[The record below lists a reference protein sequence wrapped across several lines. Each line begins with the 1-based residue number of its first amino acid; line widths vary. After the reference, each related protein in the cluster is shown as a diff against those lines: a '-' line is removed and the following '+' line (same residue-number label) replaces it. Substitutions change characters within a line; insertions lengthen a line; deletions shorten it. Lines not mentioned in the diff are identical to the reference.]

1 MSQVPADVKQGIDLL
16 LNQLLPT
23 VVTKIKTLETEV
35 AALKSELETLKA
47 APAPAPKRKRTTK
60 KGNPDG
66 SVVEKPSKDGK
77 VDFAITSEQDA
88 AIRELYQQ
96 TVGVPLENM
105 EILTDA
111 DGNNLTVNFAP
122 VTVEVVDVIAF
133 LLPDPEEFVYAG
145 LERDRAQSKSRKFL
159 LEVIAVDH
167 AEDLLCVG
175 GFVGISPAGSHLL
188 SFRGKTVVQHVLA
201 HIDEKCIGFTH
212 CGLLL
217 YEINSMAPIDR
228 QRQTLMSHVR
238 P

>member
-23 VVTKIKTLETEV
+23 VVTKIRTLEAEV

-77 VDFAITSEQDA
+77 VDFAISPEQDA

-122 VTVEVVDVIAF
+122 VTVEVVDEIKKVMNENPAATPQDVSLATKQPAIVVCFVIVMF
-133 LLPDPEEFVYAG
+133 G
-145 LERDRAQSKSRKFL
+145 L
-159 LEVIAVDH
+159 
-167 AEDLLCVG
+167 
-175 GFVGISPAGSHLL
+175 
-188 SFRGKTVVQHVLA
+188 
-201 HIDEKCIGFTH
+201 
-212 CGLLL
+212 
-217 YEINSMAPIDR
+217 
-228 QRQTLMSHVR
+228 
-238 P
+238 